1 MTARPGRRPAP
12 EAAALPLSRHVAR
25 SLRLAVPVMLA
36 RAGLIVMITV
46 DSVMCGR
53 AGAEALAHYAI
64 SLAPHITLMVI
75 GIGLM
80 VGTMVL
86 TAQADGAGRTRET
99 AAIWVTALAIAGGL
113 GAAGGVA
120 LAWGEPLFLL
130 LGQSPGIAA
139 GGGRTLLMFALGMP
153 AVLMYVATS
162 FFLEGLGRPHAGM
175 AIAIGANLPNAALNW
190 ALIYGHLGLP
200 EMGAP
205 GAALATTLT
214 RWAMLF
220 ALVGYALTMR
230 GRARYGIGAGL
241 RARFDVTRKMLR
253 IGVPLALGAGLETA
267 CFATVTTF
275 AGRLGEVPLA
285 GYQIA
290 FNVVTFVF
298 MLAIGLSNATSIRV
312 ANAVGRGDR
321 HGMALAG
328 WTGVGLVVAV
338 TGTVG
343 LAIGALGGPIA
354 ALYSDEAAVRAIA
367 VPALSVVAVLV
378 VADGAQAVVLGA
390 LRGTGDVLVP
400 MASYAVAFWLVA
412 VPAAY
417 ALGLAGGAGI
427 AGLLWG
433 LFAGL
438 VCALVLLGW
447 RFAVVA
453 RRAVEPV

>member
-1 MTARPGRRPAP
+1 MIARPGGRPAP
-12 EAAALPLSRHVAR
+12 EAVSLPLSRHIAR

-36 RAGLIVMITV
+36 RAGLIIMITV
-46 DSVMCGR
+46 DSMMSGR

-64 SLAPHITLMVI
+64 SLAPHITLLVI

-86 TAQADGAGRTRET
+86 TAQADGAGRTRDT
-99 AAIWVTALAIAGGL
+99 AAIWITALAIAGGL
-113 GAAGGVA
+113 GTAGGV
-120 LAWGEPLFLL
+120 
-130 LGQSPGIAA
+130 
-139 GGGRTLLMFALGMP
+139 
-153 AVLMYVATS
+153 YVATS

-175 AIAIGANLPNAALNW
+175 AIALIGNLPNAALNW
-190 ALIYGHLGLP
+190 VLIYGHLGLP
-200 EMGAP
+200 EMGAA
-205 GAALATTLT
+205 GAALATTIT
-214 RWAMLF
+214 RWFMLF
-220 ALVGYALTMR
+220 ALIGYALSMR

-241 RARFDVTRKMLR
+241 RARFDVTRKLLR
-253 IGVPLALGAGLETA
+253 IGVPLSLGAGLETA

-285 GYQIA
+285 RYQIA

-321 HGMALAG
+321 PGMALAG
-328 WTGVGLVVAV
+328 WTGVGLVVAL
-338 TGTVG
+338 TAAIG
-343 LAIGALGGPIA
+343 LLIGALGAPIA
-354 ALYSDEAAVRAIA
+354 ALYSNEGPVLALAA
-367 VPALSVVAVLV
+367 PALGVVAVLV

-390 LRGTGDVLVP
+390 LRGTGDVLFP
-400 MASYAVAFWLVA
+400 MASYAVAFWLIA
-412 VPAAY
+412 APAAY
-417 ALGLAGGAGI
+417 VLGLEGGSGI
-427 AGLLWG
+427 VGLLWG

-438 VCALVLLGW
+438 VCALCLLSW